1 MSGYTLPGKNQDG
14 KIKRWGSTKRTMQP
28 GCCDVLFPLFVPSGE
43 ALLQRSRNAT
53 KSFSAKTSLGRET
66 AGLERMHPSDLC
78 TKFTW
83 FIHIDP
89 ISQNRQPWFFKVLHS
104 YWLLSLL
111 SDVTPQPMKPEGP
124 RTHFVTFG
132 YRGLCL
138 QGGSEIGFRMFSD
151 ERMKRLD
158 LVRFPTPK
166 VHPLRAQGN
175 EPMTGHSKSKFAKFQ
190 VMKSQRQRICRWQGI
205 LKPEKAFGIMQ
216 FSFFWCLDVDTPWVP
231 RLLHV
236 EMPSVEPRQIT
247 HGNSMGERHA
257 TVGYVAP
264 ISTTGCLGSK
274 TWKTLKIIERLKR
287 SWNWMWRKALR
298 IHLP

>member
-1 MSGYTLPGKNQDG
+1 
-14 KIKRWGSTKRTMQP
+14 
-28 GCCDVLFPLFVPSGE
+28 
-43 ALLQRSRNAT
+43 
-53 KSFSAKTSLGRET
+53 
-66 AGLERMHPSDLC
+66 MHPSDLRA
-78 TKFTW
+78 KFTW

-111 SDVTPQPMKPEGP
+111 SDITPQPMKPEGP
-124 RTHFVTFG
+124 RTHFVTLG

-138 QGGSEIGFRMFSD
+138 EGGSEIGFRMFSD

-166 VHPLRAQGN
+166 VHSLCAQGN

-216 FSFFWCLDVDTPWVP
+216 FSFFLVFGRGHTLGPPTPARWDAIRGAPANRSRKLHGRTP
-231 RLLHV
+231 RDSWIRRPNFHNWLPGQQN
-236 EMPSVEPRQIT
+236 MKDI
-247 HGNSMGERHA
+247 
-257 TVGYVAP
+257 
-264 ISTTGCLGSK
+264 K
-274 TWKTLKIIERLKR
+274 RLKR
-287 SWNWMWRKALR
+287 PWNWMWMSRKALR